1 MIAFAD
7 VTSTVVAAR
16 GRDIALVAARVH
28 TSRMSLMTTSRSGLA
43 ESQALLLRLLDPA
56 NRADPYP
63 IYHQIRERGPLLMPE
78 ANLAVFSSFRDCD
91 DVLRHPQ
98 SASDR
103 LKATVVQQAIA
114 AGEQPRPLGPPGFLF
129 LDPPDHTRLRKLV
142 SKAFAPRVVKALE
155 PDITVLVTGFLDQI
169 AEQGR
174 FDAVA
179 DLAYPLPVA
188 VICRLL
194 GVPMADEPKFSR
206 ASALLAQALD
216 PFITFTGELPQGFDD
231 QRDAAR
237 WLRDYLRELI
247 DRRRGKPGEDLMS
260 GLIEVE
266 ESGDQLTEDEII
278 ATCNLLLIAGHETT
292 VNLIANAILA
302 MLRHPRQW
310 AALGSDAQRAPA
322 VIEETLRYDPP
333 VQLMGRIAA
342 DDMTIGEVEVPRG
355 DSIMLLLGA
364 AHHDPAAN
372 ERPDEYDPDR
382 EAVHHLAFGRGA
394 HFCLGA
400 PLARLEASVALS
412 AVTARFPQARLDGE
426 PVYKRNVTLRGLSTL
441 AVRV

>member
-1 MIAFAD
+1 MNPM
-7 VTSTVVAAR
+7 TS
-16 GRDIALVAARVH
+16 
-28 TSRMSLMTTSRSGLA
+28 SPPGLA
-43 ESQALLLRLLDPA
+43 ESRELLLQLLDPA

-63 IYHQIRERGPLLMPE
+63 IYHQLRERGPLLIPE

-91 DVLRHPQ
+91 EVLRHPS

-103 LKATVVQQAIA
+103 LKSTVAQRAIA
-114 AGEQPRPLGPPGFLF
+114 AGEQPRPFGPPGFLF

-142 SKAFAPRVVKALE
+142 SKAFAPRVVKALQ
-155 PDITVLVTGFLDQI
+155 PDITALVDGLLDQI
-169 AEQGR
+169 AEHGR

-194 GVPMADEPKFSR
+194 GVPMEDEPRFSR

-216 PFITFTGELPQGFDD
+216 PLVTFTGEVPEGFDD
-231 QRDAAR
+231 RMEAAL
-237 WLRDYLRELI
+237 WLRGYLRELI
-247 DRRRGKPGEDLMS
+247 ERRRGTPGDDLMS

-266 ESGDQLTEDEII
+266 ESGDQLTGEEII

-302 MLRHPRQW
+302 MLRDPWQW
-310 AALGSDAQRAPA
+310 AALGKDAGRVSG

-333 VQLMGRIAA
+333 VQMVGRIAA
-342 DDMTIGEVEVPRG
+342 DDMTIGEVDVPRG
-355 DSIMLLLGA
+355 DVMMLLLGA
-364 AHHDPAAN
+364 AHHDPAVN
-372 ERPDEYDPDR
+372 ERPDEFDPDR
-382 EAVHHLAFGRGA
+382 ETLRHLAFGHGA

-412 AVTARFPQARLDGE
+412 AVTARFPRARLEGE

-441 AVRV
+441 AVEV